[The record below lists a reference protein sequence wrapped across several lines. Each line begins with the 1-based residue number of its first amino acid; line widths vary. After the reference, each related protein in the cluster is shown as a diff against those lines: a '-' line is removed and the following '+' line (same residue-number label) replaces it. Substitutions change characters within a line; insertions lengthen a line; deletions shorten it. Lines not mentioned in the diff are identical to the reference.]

1 VGRVLMWVWIA
12 VVVIALLV
20 LIFAASR
27 VIGRLPALRRA
38 AGKLERRRD
47 EALALQQSAE
57 RLQETVQGLQ
67 ERAERAQEKVEEIK
81 AGRGR

>member
-1 VGRVLMWVWIA
+1 MWVWIA
-12 VVVIALLV
+12 VVVIALFV

-47 EALALQQSAE
+47 EALVLQQSAE
-57 RLQETVQGLQ
+57 RLQATVQGLQ
-67 ERAERAQEKVEEIK
+67 ERAERAQAKVEVIK

>member
-1 VGRVLMWVWIA
+1 MLMWVWIA
-12 VVVIALLV
+12 VVVIALFV

-38 AGKLERRRD
+38 AGKLEKRRD
-47 EALALQQSAE
+47 EALVLQQSAE
-57 RLQETVQGLQ
+57 RLQVTIQALQ
-67 ERAERAQEKVEEIK
+67 ERAEQAQDKIEEIK